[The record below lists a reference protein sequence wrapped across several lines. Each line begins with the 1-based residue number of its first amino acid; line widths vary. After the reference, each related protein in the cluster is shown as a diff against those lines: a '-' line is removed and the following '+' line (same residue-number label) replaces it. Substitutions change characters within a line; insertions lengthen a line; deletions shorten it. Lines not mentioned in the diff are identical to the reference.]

1 MHGEHWCQTT
11 TVWNHHVQ
19 QEILKNAF
27 PSPNFQLPTPLILMH
42 TLAVELV
49 RTFQSQVMFH
59 FSTFLLS
66 LWKID
71 WKKDR
76 NILKILKM
84 NICIVF
90 LISKGLCTHSLFSPA
105 RTQDKQYYWLLNTW
119 NRKNSFLS
127 QRKFS
132 GFTLQIF
139 ARVHWGE
146 IFYTIL
152 KPIFPIKWVRNM
164 PSCINATGTP
174 PTTTL

>member
-27 PSPNFQLPTPLILMH
+27 PSPNFQVPTVLIFMH

-90 LISKGLCTHSLFSPA
+90 LISKGYYILCFLQQEHKTNNITDCWTHEIGRTPSFLKENFQGSLFKYLPESTEE
-105 RTQDKQYYWLLNTW
+105 RYFTQY
-119 NRKNSFLS
+119 
-127 QRKFS
+127 
-132 GFTLQIF
+132 
-139 ARVHWGE
+139 
-146 IFYTIL
+146 
-152 KPIFPIKWVRNM
+152 
-164 PSCINATGTP
+164 
-174 PTTTL
+174 